1 MATKII
7 GIANHRVKKTG
18 ECAMEFQLDQEWRLY
33 PIKGDTGKTYI
44 GMRDEDKVFIK
55 RNTTP
60 MLAALSREGI
70 TPKLVWTKRTGNG
83 DILTAQEWLE
93 GRSLAPTEIG
103 QRNDVID
110 VLYHLHHS
118 SSLKTML
125 TRIGGQ
131 VMTPEKMLRH
141 YELGLPET
149 LRTNQFLQIVYQF
162 LKKKIPSTNKKN
174 FVVVH
179 GDVNHCN
186 WLVCRNYLY
195 LVDWDSIMFSDS
207 SVDIATILGNYVP
220 LSSWNQWLVSYGIR
234 PTDRVLEKIHWY
246 AAINLLQEI
255 IRNCKRKNNRRMNE
269 EILQLKR
276 IFSG

>member
-1 MATKII
+1 
-7 GIANHRVKKTG
+7 
-18 ECAMEFQLDQEWRLY
+18 MEFQLDQEWRLR

-83 DILTAQEWLE
+83 DTLTAQEWLE
-93 GRSLAPTEIG
+93 GRLLTPNEIG

-118 SSLKTML
+118 NSLKTML
-125 TRIGGQ
+125 TRIGGR
-131 VMTPEKMLRH
+131 VM
-141 YELGLPET
+141 
-149 LRTNQFLQIVYQF
+149 
-162 LKKKIPSTNKKN
+162 S
-174 FVVVH
+174 
-179 GDVNHCN
+179 N
-186 WLVCRNYLY
+186 WLVCKNYLY
-195 LVDWDSIMFSDS
+195 LVDWDSIMFADPA
-207 SVDIATILGNYVP
+207 VDIATILGNYVP
-220 LSSWNQWLVSYGIR
+220 LSSWNQWLISYGIR
-234 PTDRVLEKIHWY
+234 PTDEMLEKFHWY
-246 AAINLLQEI
+246 AAMNLLQEI
-255 IRNCKRKNNRRMNE
+255 TRYCKREDHRRMNE